1 MSAHQW
7 GLNKVMKT
15 ILVVEDSSTS
25 RDITSHFLQQGGFR
39 VLEASD
45 GEDALNILEQRHV
58 DLILTDI
65 MMPNMDGWAFY
76 NEVRKDKHY
85 NLTPFVFLSVLD
97 ELDDQIKGLTLGVD
111 DYITKPVTPPQ
122 LIARVNTALMR
133 SERLEKYF
141 FRNPVTELET
151 QNYFRHRLPLEEKR
165 CRETNQDLSLV
176 VFGIGNYV
184 SLVRGHAT
192 WFAEAAARKSGKKL
206 RKRTREFDIVADM
219 GMGCFAVLMP
229 NATPE
234 GVKDWAEKVV
244 SNWKLSLTW
253 PDTEQNIGIDIG
265 YTCDVISPGDFDA
278 TELLDKQLATFERK
292 W

>member
-1 MSAHQW
+1 
-7 GLNKVMKT
+7 MKT
-15 ILVVEDSSTS
+15 VLVVEDSSSS

-45 GEDALNILEQRHV
+45 GADALNILKQRHV

-76 NEVRKDKHY
+76 KEVRKDKRY

-133 SERLEKYF
+133 SERLEQYF

-151 QNYFRHRLPLEEKR
+151 GNYFRHRLPLETKR
-165 CRETNQDLSLV
+165 CRETGQPLSML

-184 SLVRGHAT
+184 SLVRGHAN
-192 WFAEAAARKSGKKL
+192 WFAESAARKTGQKL
-206 RKRTREFDIVADM
+206 REQVREFDIVADL
-219 GMGCFAVLMP
+219 GMGRFGILMP
-229 NATPE
+229 NATADE
-234 GVKDWAEKVV
+234 AKQWAEKVV
-244 SNWKLSLTW
+244 ASWKLSLTW
-253 PDTEQNIGIDIG
+253 PETEQNIGIDVG
-265 YTCDVISPGDFDA
+265 YTCDAIAPGDFDA
-278 TELLDKQLATFERK
+278 TALLDKQLATFERK

>member
-1 MSAHQW
+1 
-7 GLNKVMKT
+7 MKT

-45 GEDALNILEQRHV
+45 GADALNILEQRHV

-165 CRETNQDLSLV
+165 CRETSQALSLV

>member
-1 MSAHQW
+1 
-7 GLNKVMKT
+7 MKT
-15 ILVVEDSSTS
+15 VLVVEDSNSS

-39 VLEASD
+39 TLEASD
-45 GEDALNILEQRHV
+45 GADALNILKQRHV

-76 NEVRKDKHY
+76 REVRKDRRY

-151 QNYFRHRLPLEEKR
+151 ATYLRHRLPLEAMR
-165 CRETNQDLSLV
+165 CREADQPLSLL

-192 WFAEAAARKSGKKL
+192 WFAEVAAREAGQKL
-206 RKRTREFDIVADM
+206 KQQARDYDVVADM
-219 GMGCFAVLMP
+219 GVGRFAILMP
-229 NATPE
+229 NATIE
-234 GVKDWAEKVV
+234 TAKQWAEKVV
-244 SNWKLSLTW
+244 ASWKLSLTW
-253 PDTEQNIGIDIG
+253 PETEQKIGIDIG
-265 YTCDVISPGDFDA
+265 YSCNAISPGDSDA
-278 TELLDKQLATFERK
+278 IELLNKSLETFERK

>member
-1 MSAHQW
+1 
-7 GLNKVMKT
+7 MKT
-15 ILVVEDSSTS
+15 VLVVEDSSTS

-39 VLEASD
+39 TLEASD
-45 GEDALNILEQRHV
+45 GAEALNILKSRHV

-76 NEVRKDKHY
+76 KEVRKDKRY

-133 SERLEKYF
+133 SERLEQYF

-151 QNYFRHRLPLEEKR
+151 ANYFRQRLVQETKR
-165 CRETNQDLSLV
+165 CRETNQNLSLL

-192 WFAEAAARKSGKKL
+192 WFAESASRKTGQKL
-206 RKRTREFDIVADM
+206 REQTRDFDIVADM
-219 GMGCFAVLMP
+219 GIGRFGILMP
-229 NATPE
+229 NASPE
-234 GVKDWAEKVV
+234 VVKEWAEKV
-244 SNWKLSLTW
+244 SSSWKLSVTW
-253 PDTEQNIGIDIG
+253 PETEQDIGIDLG
-265 YTCDVISPGDFDA
+265 YTCDVISPGNFNT

>member
-1 MSAHQW
+1 
-7 GLNKVMKT
+7 MKT
-15 ILVVEDSSTS
+15 VLVVEDSSSS

-45 GEDALNILEQRHV
+45 GADALNIISSRHV

-76 NEVRKDKHY
+76 REVRQDKRY

-133 SERLEKYF
+133 SERLEQYF
-141 FRNPVTELET
+141 FRNPVTDLET
-151 QNYFRHRLPLEEKR
+151 ANYLRHRLPLEMKR
-165 CRETNQDLSLV
+165 CRDAGHELSMV
-176 VFGIGNYV
+176 IFGIGNYV
-184 SLVRGHAT
+184 SLVRGHAA
-192 WFAEAAARKSGKKL
+192 WFGEAAARMAGQKL
-206 RKRTREFDIVADM
+206 REIARDYDVVADM
-219 GMGCFAVLMP
+219 GQGRFALLLPNMP
-229 NATPE
+229 A
-234 GVKDWAEKVV
+234 GKAKQWAEKVTG
-244 SNWKLSLTW
+244 SWKLGITW
-253 PDTEQNIGIDIG
+253 PETEQRIAIDLAF
-265 YTCDVISPGDFDA
+265 TCDAIAPGDFDA
-278 TELLDKQLATFERK
+278 MALLDKQLATFERK